1 MEKKIEKVK
10 RIKGEL
16 RVPSDKS
23 ISHRS
28 IILPS
33 LAEGKSTVKN
43 FLKSGDTLTTL
54 NCYKQLGVRIREVD
68 EVIEIEGSGLKGL
81 KEPDNILDMGN
92 SGTTTRLT
100 LGVLAGQQF
109 FATLT
114 GDNSLR
120 NRPMKRITEPLTEM
134 GALIDGRESG
144 NKLPI
149 AIRGQKL
156 KGIKFFNKK
165 SSAQVKS
172 AILLAGLN
180 GDGETEVEEPVK
192 SRDHT
197 EKLLKA
203 MGVPLEIE
211 ENDTYK
217 VKLKNSFKRLNP
229 IDIDVPSDPSS
240 ASFFVGATVIVPNS
254 EILLKDVLVNP
265 TRDGFFRKLKEMGAD
280 VQYLNLREK
289 AGEPVADIYARYSPD
304 LKGIKI
310 TKKDVPSMID
320 ELPLLML
327 IATQAEGETVITGA
341 EELRVKESDRIKA
354 VVENLKNIGVKD
366 IEEFEDGV
374 IIRGKQKIKG
384 GVVDSFHDHRI
395 AMGFSILGLIAEE
408 GIQIRN
414 SECVFISYP
423 EFYDH
428 LEKVIEKS

>member
-33 LAEGKSTVKN
+33 LAEGKSIVKN

-54 NCYKQLGVRIREVD
+54 NCYKQLGVKIEERNGIL
-68 EVIEIEGSGLKGL
+68 EIEGVGLKGL
-81 KEPDNILDMGN
+81 KEPDDILDMGN

-100 LGVLAGQQF
+100 LGVLAGQNL

-120 NRPMKRITEPLTEM
+120 NRPMKRVKDPLTQM
-134 GALIDGRESG
+134 GAFIDGRENG
-144 NKLPI
+144 NRLPL
-149 AIRGQKL
+149 AIRGGNL
-156 KGIKFFNKK
+156 KGISFFNKK

-180 GDGETEVEEPVK
+180 ADGKTEIEEPVK
-192 SRDHT
+192 SRNHT

-203 MGVPLEIE
+203 MGVNLKVKEE
-211 ENDTYK
+211 ENYK
-217 VKLKNSFKRLNP
+217 IILDGNIEKLNP
-229 IDIDVPSDPSS
+229 IEIDVPADPSS
-240 ASFFVGATVIVPNS
+240 AAFFVAAAVIVPNS

-265 TRDGFFRKLKEMGAD
+265 TRDGFFRKLKDMGANIE
-280 VQYLNLREK
+280 YLNLREK
-289 AGEPVADIYARYSPD
+289 AGEEVADIYVRYTPD

-310 TKKDVPSMID
+310 TKVDVPSMID
-320 ELPLLML
+320 ELPLIML
-327 IATQAEGETVITGA
+327 IATQVKGETVITGA

-354 VVENLKNIGVKD
+354 VVENLKNIGVE
-366 IEEFEDGV
+366 IEELEDGA

-384 GVVDSFHDHRI
+384 GVIDSFNDHRI
-395 AMGFSILGLIAEE
+395 AMGFSILGLIAED
-408 GIQIRN
+408 GITIKN
-414 SECVFISYP
+414 AECVFISYP
-423 EFYDH
+423 EFYEH
-428 LEKVIEKS
+428 LEKVVEV